1 LSDPDKKDRRPQPDG
16 EQKQSNIGKKL
27 HNAAYAGKI
36 ILSSFS
42 AQRAKLC
49 GAVCAL
55 GYGTPISEAGHHIW
69 TMKLLD
75 GIRMVVLFMVFF
87 AASVSVMHAQS
98 GRIQATPTPTPVD
111 ETVKVLTEE
120 IKLNVLAFDED
131 GNFFRDVAVADLVIS
146 ENNILHQPESVR
158 RLPANVLI
166 MLDTGGEMRS
176 VKTLDRTRSVAQK
189 LVDSLRAEDSIAIMQ
204 YSDKPSI
211 VTEWT
216 ADKAELKAAI
226 RRTNFGRKSNFV
238 DALKIATDFLQR
250 DAVENK
256 HLILI
261 TDGTD
266 SSGRSSAKFDA
277 FQRLLATDI
286 SVHVL
291 SYTAMEAGDIE
302 PRTKR
307 ITNAPPSNSPS
318 PAAMPPEV
326 AAQLPNGARDIA
338 TAPKF
343 KTINM
348 DRTLIRKIKAR
359 KTDLEESQIQ
369 LDKLAEST
377 NGEFILPFTIDEMI
391 EKAERVARMIDSTYV
406 VTYTPKV
413 PVFDTRGVSERTIE
427 VTSKRPG
434 LTVLARRK
442 LVFRSPAK

>member
-1 LSDPDKKDRRPQPDG
+1 MKFLG
-16 EQKQSNIGKKL
+16 E
-27 HNAAYAGKI
+27 
-36 ILSSFS
+36 
-42 AQRAKLC
+42 
-49 GAVCAL
+49 
-55 GYGTPISEAGHHIW
+55 
-69 TMKLLD
+69 
-75 GIRMVVLFMVFF
+75 IRMVVLFVVSF
-87 AASVSVMHAQS
+87 AASVSVLHAQS

-111 ETVKVLTEE
+111 ETVRVLTEE

-131 GNFFRDVAVADLVIS
+131 GNFFRDVGAVDLVIS

-189 LVDSLRAEDSIAIMQ
+189 LVESLRSEDSIAVMQ

-216 ADKAELKAAI
+216 TDKAQLKAAI
-226 RRTNFGRKSNFV
+226 RRTNFGRKSAFV
-238 DALKIATDFLQR
+238 DALKMATDFLQR

-266 SSGRSSAKFDA
+266 SLGRSSAKFEA

-286 SVHVL
+286 SVHVM

-307 ITNAPPSNSPS
+307 TSNSP
-318 PAAMPPEV
+318 PPKAMPDEV
-326 AAQLPNGARDIA
+326 AEQLPNGARDVAI
-338 TAPKF
+338 APKF
-343 KTINM
+343 KTITM

-359 KTDLEESQIQ
+359 KTDLEESQKQ
-369 LDKLAEST
+369 LDKLAENT
-377 NGEFILPFTIDEMI
+377 NGEFILPVTIDEMVD
-391 EKAERVARMIDSTYV
+391 KAERVARMIDSTYV
-406 VTYTPKV
+406 VTYTPKI
-413 PVFDTRGVSERTIE
+413 PVIDTRGISERTID